1 MAEPFAD
8 STADLFPGTGRERAE
23 AGALP
28 SDWRSTP
35 LACTL
40 EWLRRQRHDGEPYRP
55 ATIQKHLSIVR
66 RYLDSLDRQGS
77 ALEHA
82 GPEQIATFLDMLE
95 HLQRDGTPALTR
107 HRYLRT
113 LELLHSELSRTRLRS
128 DNPARALM
136 QQYPAPRTRPLPESL
151 TANEEARLLTALQQ
165 AMEPLQPDMT
175 AGDTGTGTDAGWR
188 MLRDAAIVAMAIGSG
203 LQPREIVALGRR
215 DMHLDETPPFV
226 TVAGYGRRPER
237 VAPVSPSVR
246 PLLDAWLCVR
256 ARLCADAAGALFCA
270 TPRGEPLTVRTVHRA
285 CEAWLDRAGIER
297 THKGARV
304 LRGAFAARQL
314 RAGKPARVLRDWMG
328 LALEGSAA
336 AYARGIV
343 NPDGIEVA

>member
-1 MAEPFAD
+1 M
-8 STADLFPGTGRERAE
+8 
-23 AGALP
+23 
-28 SDWRSTP
+28 
-35 LACTL
+35 
-40 EWLRRQRHDGEPYRP
+40 
-55 ATIQKHLSIVR
+55 
-66 RYLDSLDRQGS
+66 
-77 ALEHA
+77 
-82 GPEQIATFLDMLE
+82 
-95 HLQRDGTPALTR
+95 
-107 HRYLRT
+107 
-113 LELLHSELSRTRLRS
+113 
-128 DNPARALM
+128 
-136 QQYPAPRTRPLPESL
+136 
-151 TANEEARLLTALQQ
+151 QQ
-165 AMEPLQPDMT
+165 AMALLPPGMAAVD
-175 AGDTGTGTDAGWR
+175 AGADGGWR

-246 PLLDAWLCVR
+246 PLLDAWICVR
-256 ARLCADAAGALFCA
+256 ARLCTDAAGALFCA

-285 CEAWLDRAGIER
+285 CEAWLDRAGIDR

>member
-1 MAEPFAD
+1 MAQPCAD
-8 STADLFPGTGRERAE
+8 STADLFAGTDRERAE

-28 SDWRSTP
+28 ADWKSTP

-66 RYLDSLDRQGS
+66 RYLASLDRQGS
-77 ALEHA
+77 TLQHA
-82 GPEQIATFLDMLE
+82 GPEQIATFLDTLE

-113 LELLHSELSRTRLRS
+113 LELLHSELSHARLRS
-128 DNPARALM
+128 DNPARTLM

-151 TANEEARLLTALQQ
+151 TENEEARLLSAMQQ
-165 AMEPLQPDMT
+165 AMALLPPGMAAVD
-175 AGDTGTGTDAGWR
+175 AGADGGWR

-246 PLLDAWLCVR
+246 PLLDAWIGVR
-256 ARLCADAAGALFCA
+256 ARLCTDAAGALFCA

-285 CEAWLDRAGIER
+285 CEAWLDRAGIDR

-304 LRGAFAARQL
+304 LRGAFATRQL